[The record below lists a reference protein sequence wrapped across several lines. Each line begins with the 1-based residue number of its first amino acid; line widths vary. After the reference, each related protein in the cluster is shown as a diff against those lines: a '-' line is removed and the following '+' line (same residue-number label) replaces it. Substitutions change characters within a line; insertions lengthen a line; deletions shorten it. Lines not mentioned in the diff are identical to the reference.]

1 MIWYQRLSSWRQL
14 QPSRTTRCPF
24 LSISHG
30 ELNCEEDWKK
40 DISSPRR
47 HRGSAQQTRE
57 VPSTHQPSS
66 SQDFGASA
74 HSRLAGRDCYRS
86 CWICEVR
93 RWRHVNGPRWWA
105 RCKQSRLT
113 DTLLGHV
120 LSFDTLSR
128 ALSPRAL
135 LPADA
140 TLQAVHSATLHYITV
155 INTTLW
161 ENIATWYFVPSQM
174 KINTIRI
181 SYRLF
186 YHSDTLERL
195 RIR

>member
-1 MIWYQRLSSWRQL
+1 MGSIYRFAYRARIIGWDSDPRPRYMTPTNQRLSSWRQL
-14 QPSRTTRCPF
+14 QPSRATRCPF

-40 DISSPRR
+40 DISSARCGR
-47 HRGSAQQTRE
+47 ISALQTLLGRFHLIENYENTSRASAQ
-57 VPSTHQPSS
+57 
-66 SQDFGASA
+66 
-74 HSRLAGRDCYRS
+74 SRLARRD

-128 ALSPRAL
+128 ALSASSTARCHAAL
-135 LPADA
+135 CALSLQLDQYSTP
-140 TLQAVHSATLHYITV
+140 TLY
-155 INTTLW
+155 
-161 ENIATWYFVPSQM
+161 Y
-174 KINTIRI
+174 TIKY
-181 SYRLF
+181 SL
-186 YHSDTLERL
+186 
-195 RIR
+195 